1 MNCAEASAGLG
12 PWHDGELAPAVA
24 AALGEHVATCATC
37 RAELAALTTLRRD
50 IRAEAPRHAAP
61 ASLQARVRAELA
73 RHRDA
78 GTASVTTADAAPRDA
93 STDAASHARSA
104 GSALRAAPLHLRQ
117 RRRWFLAGAAA
128 GALLAVGVGALTQL
142 VVSQR
147 ASDDVTIEAV
157 DSHVRAT
164 LGQRLIEVASS
175 DRHTVK
181 PWLSA
186 RLPYAAPVPD
196 PVDPAFV
203 LAGARVD
210 SLDRR
215 PVAALVYRY
224 GNHSVDVFVRPIA
237 DAGAAPA
244 LANVRGF
251 TVARAL
257 GAGME
262 WRAVADV
269 DAGVLAGFV
278 QQLAAAAAAPLPAAR

>member
-12 PWHDGELAPAVA
+12 AWSDGELAAGA
-24 AALGEHVATCATC
+24 AMALREHVAGCTAC
-37 RAELAALTTLRRD
+37 RAELEALAALRRD

-61 ASLQARVRAELA
+61 ASLHARVRAEMA
-73 RHRDA
+73 RHGD
-78 GTASVTTADAAPRDA
+78 GTAATAAP
-93 STDAASHARSA
+93 
-104 GSALRAAPLHLRQ
+104 AAPPRPAPA
-117 RRRWFLAGAAA
+117 RRRWFLAGAMA
-128 GALLAVGVGALTQL
+128 GALLAVGVGALTEL
-142 VVSQR
+142 VLSQR

-224 GNHSVDVFVRPIA
+224 GNHSVDVFVRPLA

-244 LANVRGF
+244 LVNVRGF

-269 DAGVLAGFV
+269 DATVLAGFV
-278 QQLAAAAAAPLPAAR
+278 ERLAAAAAAPLPAAR

>member
-12 PWHDGELAPAVA
+12 AWHDGELAPDA
-24 AALGEHVATCATC
+24 ASALREHVAACATC
-37 RAELAALTTLRRD
+37 RGELAALTALRGE

-61 ASLQARVRAELA
+61 ASLQARVRAELT
-73 RHRDA
+73 RHRDTATA
-78 GTASVTTADAAPRDA
+78 GALAAGAAP
-93 STDAASHARSA
+93 HG
-104 GSALRAAPLHLRQ
+104 GSPRAAPPLVRQ

-128 GALLAVGVGALTQL
+128 GALLAVGIGALTQL

-164 LGQRLIEVASS
+164 LGQRLIAVASS

-186 RLPYAAPVPD
+186 RLSYAAPVPD

-203 LAGARVD
+203 LAGARLD

-224 GNHSVDVFVRPIA
+224 GNHTVDVFVRPLA

-251 TVARAL
+251 TVALAL

-269 DAGVLAGFV
+269 DATVLAGFV
-278 QQLAAAAAAPLPAAR
+278 ERLAAAAAAPLPAAR

>member
-12 PWHDGELAPAVA
+12 AWSDGELAAGA
-24 AALGEHVATCATC
+24 AMALREHVAGCTAC
-37 RAELAALTTLRRD
+37 RAELEALAALRRD

-61 ASLQARVRAELA
+61 ASLHARVRAEMA
-73 RHRDA
+73 RHGD
-78 GTASVTTADAAPRDA
+78 GTAATAAP
-93 STDAASHARSA
+93 
-104 GSALRAAPLHLRQ
+104 AAPPRPAPA
-117 RRRWFLAGAAA
+117 RRRWFLAGAMA
-128 GALLAVGVGALTQL
+128 GALLAVGVGALTEL
-142 VVSQR
+142 VLSQR

-224 GNHSVDVFVRPIA
+224 GNHSVDVFVRPLA

-269 DAGVLAGFV
+269 DATVLAGFV
-278 QQLAAAAAAPLPAAR
+278 ERLAAAAAAPLPAAR